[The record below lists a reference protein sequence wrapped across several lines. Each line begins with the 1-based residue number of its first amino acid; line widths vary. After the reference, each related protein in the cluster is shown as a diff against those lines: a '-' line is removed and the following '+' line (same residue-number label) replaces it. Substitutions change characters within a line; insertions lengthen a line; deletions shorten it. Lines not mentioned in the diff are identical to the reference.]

1 MTYSPLGVGGL
12 SGVYTPGQP
21 PPAGTLTPPGAP
33 ENWAERPCERWHS
46 FLVWRAMPVNENLTT
61 HNE

>member
-33 ENWAERPCERWHS
+33 AAKPGGAPMREGA
-46 FLVWRAMPVNENLTT
+46 
-61 HNE
+61 